1 MPLILKR
8 PQAQADLD
16 EIWDF
21 IAEDSEER
29 ADSFIESLDAKL
41 QTLAQ
46 SPSLGR
52 LRDEL
57 AQGLRSF
64 PVGRYVIFFTPDGRD
79 RDCSSPAWGA

>member
-8 PQAQADLD
+8 PRAQADLD

-29 ADSFIESLDAKL
+29 ADSFIDALDAKL
-41 QTLAQ
+41 HTHAQ

-57 AQGLRSF
+57 AEGLRSF
-64 PVGRYVIFFTPDGRD
+64 PVGRYVFFIYP
-79 RDCSSPAWGA
+79 